1 MTDTPV
7 ATNAPHQRMAGEE
20 YRCQDANYRHSAAW
34 DCSHLRFIAICDS
47 AIRRVAILPL
57 VHCRMKRSSRVRLRQ
72 CVQHGKWIVLVRQRF
87 CGSSSCE
94 TVSRSRQSRC
104 SQSFWRHVE
113 STGPASLPHAN
124 CDCIAE
130 QNFPQSNQTQHPAS
144 QRTAKSAIHPSRWLP
159 ATLNANDQ
167 NQPVCGADLFS
178 GSTAHANS
186 AAFFC

>member
-1 MTDTPV
+1 MIVILPSSTTSTRCNAKHFLRFV
-7 ATNAPHQRMAGEE
+7 HNAGATL
-20 YRCQDANYRHSAAW
+20 
-34 DCSHLRFIAICDS
+34 CSHLRFIAICGS

-57 VHCRMKRSSRVRLRQ
+57 DHCRLTQMRCQVTTVRATWQ
-72 CVQHGKWIVLVRQRF
+72 VHVLVRQRF
-87 CGSSSCE
+87 CGSSSRE
-94 TVSRSRQSRC
+94 AVSRSRQSRC

-159 ATLNANDQ
+159 ATLNAN
-167 NQPVCGADLFS
+167 V
-178 GSTAHANS
+178 
-186 AAFFC
+186 